1 MTFLSVDQPIVGDID
16 ALKTA
21 FSNILE
27 NAVKFTPEN
36 GHVII
41 KTCFKENSP
50 VITVTNS
57 FEALPDEELTRIFE
71 PFYRTEQSRASGSG
85 LGLAITKK
93 IIERHKGNIR
103 AENSPDGLKIIMSLS
118 ASDFAD

>member
-1 MTFLSVDQPIVGDID
+1 MD

-21 FSNILE
+21 FSNIFE

-41 KTCFKENSP
+41 KTYFEENSP

-57 FEALPDEELTRIFE
+57 FEVLPEEELTRIFE
-71 PFYRTEQSRASGSG
+71 PFYRTEQSRAPGSG

-93 IIERHKGNIR
+93 IIEKHEGNIR
-103 AENSPDGLKIIMSLS
+103 AENSSDGLKIIVNFP